1 VRDLEPLEILGRRLQ
16 KRVLALP
23 LVVSTQIAQPEPQL
37 KTQCETASLKISKA
51 ALARKMSCA
60 VNSWK
65 IAKAVCLWKTHAGRR
80 QNQIALLALEQ
91 RMSCMAATATRR
103 AARFGAQE
111 AMRTGFETDEAS
123 RIAQMNAYQNMA
135 PLISDLQ
142 NQSAAGLISVGEAQ
156 RQLDQR
162 ALDLAYADYLLIK
175 RNIHTSSST
184 LLWALC
190 LVRHTIKLIAAITC
204 PPQWL
209 LIHQYMHKPLLV
221 LVGLEAHTAH
231 TKTQI
236 NRGK

>member
-1 VRDLEPLEILGRRLQ
+1 MYGRYGD
-16 KRVLALP
+16 
-23 LVVSTQIAQPEPQL
+23 E
-37 KTQCETASLKISKA
+37 
-51 ALARKMSCA
+51 
-60 VNSWK
+60 
-65 IAKAVCLWKTHAGRR
+65 
-80 QNQIALLALEQ
+80 
-91 RMSCMAATATRR
+91 R

-142 NQSAAGLISVGEAQ
+142 NQAAAGLISVGEAQ

-190 LVRHTIKLIAAITC
+190 LVRHTIKLIVAITC
-204 PPQWL
+204 PPKWL
-209 LIHQYMHKPLLV
+209 KIHQYMAQALSGIGSL
-221 LVGLEAHTAH
+221 
-231 TKTQI
+231 
-236 NRGK
+236 GKRIRRIQKLK

>member
-37 KTQCETASLKISKA
+37 KPQCETASLKISKA

-80 QNQIALLALEQ
+80 QNQIALLALAQ

-142 NQSAAGLISVGEAQ
+142 NQAAAGLISVGEAQ

-162 ALDLAYADYLLIK
+162 ALDLAYADYLDQKEYPYEQL
-175 RNIHTSSST
+175 NFAMG
-184 LLWALC
+184 ALSG
-190 LVRHTIKLIAAITC
+190 TPYNK
-204 PPQWL
+204 
-209 LIHQYMHKPLLV
+209 
-221 LVGLEAHTAH
+221 
-231 TKTQI
+231 I
-236 NRGK
+236 NRGYTMATTMAANPSVYGQTIAGLGSLGSAYGAYKNSNR